1 MSTPT
6 SGPTSAPT
14 VVLVHGAF
22 ADSTSW
28 DGVVE
33 RLRAAGVPAVAN
45 ANPLRSLAGDAA
57 YLRDVIRSV
66 DGPVVVVAHSYGG
79 MVATQAAADAPNVV
93 GLVYVGAFAPD
104 TGESAFELS
113 AKFPGSTLG
122 DAVVPTALADGG
134 AELTI
139 RQDLFHQQF
148 VADVDETTA
157 ALMAVA
163 QRPVTT
169 AALNEPLAREPAWRH
184 VPSWFVHGAE
194 DRNIPAEVLRF
205 VAERAGSRGTTE
217 IPGASHAL
225 SVSQPDA
232 VAQVVLDAVGAVGE
246 AAA

>member
-1 MSTPT
+1 MSA
-6 SGPTSAPT
+6 SASAPT

-28 DGVVE
+28 NGVVE
-33 RLRAAGVPAVAN
+33 RLRAAGLPAVAN
-45 ANPLRSLAGDAA
+45 ANLLRSLSGDAA
-57 YLRDVIRSV
+57 YLRDVLTGI

-79 MVATQAAADAPNVV
+79 MVATQGASGAPNVV

-113 AKFPGSTLG
+113 ARFPGSTLG
-122 DAVVPTALADGG
+122 DAVVPTPLADGG

-148 VADVDETTA
+148 VADVDEATA

-163 QRPVTT
+163 QRPVTV
-169 AALNEPLAREPAWRH
+169 AALNEPLASEPAWRT

-217 IPGASHAL
+217 VPGASHAL
-225 SVSQPDA
+225 AVSQPDA
-232 VAQVVLDAVGAVGE
+232 VAQVVLDAVRAVGE

>member
-1 MSTPT
+1 MST
-6 SGPTSAPT
+6 PT

-28 DGVVE
+28 NGVVE

-45 ANPLRSLAGDAA
+45 ANPLRSLSGDAA
-57 YLRDVIRSV
+57 YLHDVLAGI

-79 MVATQAAADAPNVV
+79 MVATQGAADASNVV

-122 DAVVPTALADGG
+122 DAVVPTLLADGEQ
-134 AELTI
+134 ELTI

-148 VADVDETTA
+148 VADVDEATA

-163 QRPVTT
+163 QRPVTV
-169 AALNEPLAREPAWRH
+169 AALNEPLGASDPAWRH
-184 VPSWFVHGAE
+184 VPAWFVHGAE
-194 DRNIPAEVLRF
+194 DRNIPAEALRYM
-205 VAERAGSRGTTE
+205 AERAGSRGTTE
-217 IPGASHAL
+217 VPGASHAL
-225 SVSQPDA
+225 AASQPDA
-232 VAQVVLDAVGAVGE
+232 VAQVVLEAVRSVGG

>member
-1 MSTPT
+1 MS
-6 SGPTSAPT
+6 SPT

-28 DGVVE
+28 NGVVE
-33 RLRAAGVPAVAN
+33 RLLDAGVPAVAN
-45 ANPLRSLAGDAA
+45 ANPLRSLSGDAA
-57 YLRDVIRSV
+57 YLRDVLTAI

-79 MVATQAAADAPNVV
+79 MVATQGASGVPHVV

-134 AELTI
+134 QELTI

-148 VADVDETTA
+148 VADVDARTA

-169 AALNEPLAREPAWRH
+169 AALDEPLGTADPAWRQ

-194 DRNIPAEVLRF
+194 DRNIPAEALRF
-205 VAERAGSRGTTE
+205 MAERAGSRGTTE
-217 IPGASHAL
+217 VAGASHAL
-225 SVSQPDA
+225 AVPRSDV
-232 VAQVVLDAVGAVGE
+232 VAQVVLDAVRAVGE